1 MASLR
6 LEVTTGLESK
16 TTLEKEKAALQAS
29 LDEMRSTSSDSSAQI
44 DKMNKDYE
52 QLSSELES
60 LKSQLAESKA
70 QFNKV
75 TLEKQASD
83 RAHEDS
89 VKTREADYQQSLAQ
103 LKVEVKRTQEDLEE
117 KEARRA
123 EAAEIS
129 TRLETELAEQTKRA
143 ADLQASVS
151 SKCHEVEA
159 ANASLE
165 TVQADLKTVLKEKS
179 SLEDQLETLKKT
191 HDDEM
196 GDLVDVVV
204 STFKQILISKGI
216 SPV

>member
-6 LEVTTGLESK
+6 LEVTTGLEFK
-16 TTLEKEKAALQAS
+16 TTLEKEKSALQAS

-60 LKSQLAESKA
+60 LKSQLAEAKA

-89 VKTREADYQQSLAQ
+89 AKTREADYQQSLAQ

-129 TRLETELAEQTKRA
+129 ARLETELAEQTKRA

-151 SKCHEVEA
+151 SKSHEVEV

-204 STFKQILISKGI
+204 ST
-216 SPV
+216 